1 MSTTRDHPDAS
12 DSHRPL
18 CEGATA
24 RARYGERAV
33 VGEIVEVREE
43 TPEVTRVVLSP
54 YGEDVELDTD
64 AERVEPVD
72 PTLVCP
78 RCHAVW
84 ERREAYRCPD
94 CGADLVSE

>member
-43 TPEVTRVVLSP
+43 TPDVTRVVLSP
-54 YGEDVELDTD
+54 AGGDVELDTD

-72 PTLVCP
+72 PTRVCP
-78 RCHAVW
+78 TCRAVW